1 MKTKKIIKIVVVM
14 SIFVTLIG
22 IGTTYS
28 LWSKTF
34 SQSGENKLV
43 SDCFHITFQEVSGS
57 SITLENAYPI
67 VDEEGKKLTPYEFSI
82 TNQCSVPVEY
92 QINFETTKE
101 TTMKEEYVK
110 LMFQE
115 MGPFSLAT
123 YGSQI
128 RQISSWYSD
137 EAWFAQNTDPWFR
150 RGGGMYVGMEAGNF
164 SFFKDNGRA
173 HIYFSF
179 RVVLSVSLD

>member
-1 MKTKKIIKIVVVM
+1 M
-14 SIFVTLIG
+14 SG
-22 IGTTYS
+22 GA
-28 LWSKTF
+28 W
-34 SQSGENKLV
+34 
-43 SDCFHITFQEVSGS
+43 
-57 SITLENAYPI
+57 
-67 VDEEGKKLTPYEFSI
+67 
-82 TNQCSVPVEY
+82 
-92 QINFETTKE
+92 
-101 TTMKEEYVK
+101 EYVMGVMVYSNGR
-110 LMFQE
+110 LMSGRNSKNNSGFNGIFGCPTCDSDTSGLTELTTGLSFPEDKYYDQYQFAYNDKNYQRRILGDATGE

-150 RGGGMYVGMEAGNF
+150 RGGGMYVGMEAGNS

>member
-1 MKTKKIIKIVVVM
+1 M
-14 SIFVTLIG
+14 SGRNSKFNSGFNGPFGCPTCDGDTSGLTEL
-22 IGTTYS
+22 TTGLSYQ
-28 LWSKTF
+28 F
-34 SQSGENKLV
+34 
-43 SDCFHITFQEVSGS
+43 
-57 SITLENAYPI
+57 AYN
-67 VDEEGKKLTPYEFSI
+67 DK
-82 TNQCSVPVEY
+82 NY
-92 QINFETTKE
+92 QRRILGDATG
-101 TTMKEEYVK
+101 
-110 LMFQE
+110 E

-137 EAWFAQNTDPWFR
+137 EAWFAQNTAPWFR
-150 RGGGMYVGMEAGNF
+150 RGYDFYVGMEAGIF